1 MSELRLRLRD
11 HLNSFR
17 TIFWGFVLLI
27 LAGAFLLSLPSATM
41 DHTRVPFLN
50 ALFTSTSAACVTGLV
65 VYDTATQWSIFG
77 RTVILVLIQIGGLG
91 VVTFTILTLMLTG
104 KKIGIMQRVTMQD
117 AISAPQIGGI
127 VRFTKFF
134 LIGTAVMEGLG
145 ALALYPVF
153 AREFGAVNGIGYAIF
168 HSVSAF
174 CNAGFDILGKGRPFT
189 SLTTYIAHPGVNLT
203 VILLIVIGGIG
214 FLTWSDLLQNR
225 FRFRTLRLQTKVVLT
240 TTAVLLLIPFLF
252 FFFKEFADM
261 EIGQRFLASLFQAVT
276 PRTAGFNTFDYS
288 KMSESGL
295 LMTIVLMIIGGAP
308 GSTAGGMKV
317 TTIAIVLL
325 AAKAFLTRKS
335 NVNCFKRRIDA
346 PVIHNALTLLIVYTM
361 LLLLGTIVLAECEN
375 LPVIQTMFE
384 CASALGTV
392 GLTTGITPG
401 LCDVSKV
408 ILILFMF
415 FGRVGGVTLA
425 YAVVSSLKKDV
436 SKYPVE
442 KITVG

>member
-335 NVNCFKRRIDA
+335 NVNCFKRDDRA
-346 PVIHNALTLLIVYTM
+346 
-361 LLLLGTIVLAECEN
+361 
-375 LPVIQTMFE
+375 
-384 CASALGTV
+384 
-392 GLTTGITPG
+392 
-401 LCDVSKV
+401 
-408 ILILFMF
+408 
-415 FGRVGGVTLA
+415 GGM
-425 YAVVSSLKKDV
+425 
-436 SKYPVE
+436 
-442 KITVG
+442 

>member
-153 AREFGAVNGIGYAIF
+153 AREFGAVNGIGYAVF

-203 VILLIVIGGIG
+203 VILLIVIG
-214 FLTWSDLLQNR
+214 
-225 FRFRTLRLQTKVVLT
+225 
-240 TTAVLLLIPFLF
+240 
-252 FFFKEFADM
+252 
-261 EIGQRFLASLFQAVT
+261 
-276 PRTAGFNTFDYS
+276 
-288 KMSESGL
+288 
-295 LMTIVLMIIGGAP
+295 
-308 GSTAGGMKV
+308 
-317 TTIAIVLL
+317 
-325 AAKAFLTRKS
+325 
-335 NVNCFKRRIDA
+335 
-346 PVIHNALTLLIVYTM
+346 
-361 LLLLGTIVLAECEN
+361 
-375 LPVIQTMFE
+375 
-384 CASALGTV
+384 
-392 GLTTGITPG
+392 
-401 LCDVSKV
+401 
-408 ILILFMF
+408 
-415 FGRVGGVTLA
+415 
-425 YAVVSSLKKDV
+425 
-436 SKYPVE
+436 
-442 KITVG
+442 